1 MMLLPLILQC
11 ENFVNWAM
19 RAPNSGLEVVKPPTT
34 TKQRMDVIKQLKLG
48 NKKKDGFTHGNEQWR
63 WGNTL

>member
-34 TKQRMDVIKQLKLG
+34 TKQQMDVIKQL
-48 NKKKDGFTHGNEQWR
+48 
-63 WGNTL
+63 